1 VKRVFYYS
9 GYRLTVFHWSNNSF
23 VSSYSFNP
31 DEEGFVAFKKYLYN
45 TENIPSR
52 IIVDVIEEEF
62 KTDTIPHVGSKD
74 RKAIVSRIVER
85 QFRNSRDYA
94 YYKVTG
100 REDTTR
106 RDDMILYSVLTNP
119 GMLKPWMDIIEET
132 DTSISG
138 IWSVPLISESLV
150 KNLDLKEENILL
162 ITQQVPSVMRLSFFK
177 NGKFSISR
185 TARLNFD
192 EDQIGLPISTES
204 EQTISFLA
212 NQRFVGFDEKISV
225 HIINKDN
232 ELDAIGSL
240 CQETPLR
247 QYHYHG
253 VNEVEEE
260 IGCIGLKS
268 DNCSGVYS
276 YICSKQIIP
285 KGHYGHSSSFK
296 KYYQQII
303 SRTLS
308 YSSALLFIFSLI
320 IMAAYISEA
329 DTLQN
334 KTQVI
339 NGHAL
344 AMENNYI
351 RQFSA
356 IESDLEITQGI
367 KSSVLLYDNI
377 KIKNKVTPQNFMNEV
392 SRIFTLTGMND
403 TEITSLNWKS
413 SQSKN
418 KLKVQNKRRSRA
430 KPVDSTISYADD
442 TEIKH
447 EANIKGFIRV
457 SQSSIK
463 QASKKIGH
471 IVEAFKRNRLVD
483 KVEIVTMPLDARPE
497 SKMESAA
504 GTTVDKKH
512 DDRKQGLFEIKV
524 IMRAG

>member
-1 VKRVFYYS
+1 MPCV
-9 GYRLTVFHWSNNSF
+9 
-23 VSSYSFNP
+23 
-31 DEEGFVAFKKYLYN
+31 
-45 TENIPSR
+45 
-52 IIVDVIEEEF
+52 
-62 KTDTIPHVGSKD
+62 
-74 RKAIVSRIVER
+74 
-85 QFRNSRDYA
+85 
-94 YYKVTG
+94 
-100 REDTTR
+100 
-106 RDDMILYSVLTNP
+106 
-119 GMLKPWMDIIEET
+119 
-132 DTSISG
+132 
-138 IWSVPLISESLV
+138 
-150 KNLDLKEENILL
+150 
-162 ITQQVPSVMRLSFFK
+162 
-177 NGKFSISR
+177 
-185 TARLNFD
+185 
-192 EDQIGLPISTES
+192 
-204 EQTISFLA
+204 
-212 NQRFVGFDEKISV
+212 
-225 HIINKDN
+225 
-232 ELDAIGSL
+232 
-240 CQETPLR
+240 
-247 QYHYHG
+247 
-253 VNEVEEE
+253 
-260 IGCIGLKS
+260 
-268 DNCSGVYS
+268 
-276 YICSKQIIP
+276 
-285 KGHYGHSSSFK
+285 
-296 KYYQQII
+296 I

-308 YSSALLFIFSLI
+308 YSSALLFIISLI

-334 KTQVI
+334 KTQAI

-356 IESDLEITQGI
+356 IEPDLKITQGI

-377 KIKNKVTPQNFMNEV
+377 KTKNKVTPQSFMNEA
-392 SRIFTLTGMND
+392 SRILTLTGMND
-403 TEITSLNWKS
+403 TEITSFNWKS

-418 KLKVQNKRRSRA
+418 KLKVQNKRRPRA

-524 IMRAG
+524 ILRAG